1 MKLAVS
7 TIAPDAGRTDHLLD
21 LPESATVAELGSAL
35 GAERL
40 YLGERLV
47 SPELRVGS
55 AGIRAGAVLGLG
67 APVPVRTATRAWQPP
82 PRDPVLV
89 EVRHVGGPGAGRT
102 WLLGP
107 GSHEV
112 GTDRGC
118 ALRLE

>member
-1 MKLAVS
+1 M
-7 TIAPDAGRTDHLLD
+7 
-21 LPESATVAELGSAL
+21 
-35 GAERL
+35 

-47 SPELRVGS
+47 SPELRVGP

-67 APVPVRTATRAWQPP
+67 APVPVTTATRAWQPP

-118 ALRLE
+118 